1 MHVAASSEWTMVAL
15 SAIIA
20 RCLHAAHSP
29 RQEEESMDRDAVI
42 AHLRAW
48 ADGVDPATGAVLP
61 SDHPGQQP
69 GTLRVIFAALGL
81 LVAEQSFAP
90 SRANDAR
97 PAFGARNAGRPW
109 SAIDDVALATAF
121 DSGTTI
127 GALAVQ
133 MQRTRGAITA
143 RLVKLGKIE
152 APPGLRLRG
161 EASLSQ
167 ESRMPD

>member
-1 MHVAASSEWTMVAL
+1 MAAP
-15 SAIIA
+15 SATIA
-20 RCLHAAHSP
+20 RCLHAARSP
-29 RQEEESMDRDAVI
+29 RHEEKSMDRDAVI

-69 GTLRVIFAALGL
+69 ATLRVIFAALGL
-81 LVAEQSFAP
+81 LAGEQPFAP
-90 SRANDAR
+90 SRGRDAR
-97 PAFGARNAGRPW
+97 LALAARNAGRPW
-109 SAIDDVALATAF
+109 SAIDDVTLATAF

-133 MQRTRGAITA
+133 MERTRGAITA

-161 EASLSQ
+161 EPSLS
-167 ESRMPD
+167 EGSRMPD